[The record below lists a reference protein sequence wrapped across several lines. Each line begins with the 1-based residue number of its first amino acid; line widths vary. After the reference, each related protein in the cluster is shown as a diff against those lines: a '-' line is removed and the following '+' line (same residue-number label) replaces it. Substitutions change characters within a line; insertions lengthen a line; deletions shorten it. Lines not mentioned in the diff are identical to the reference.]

1 MVQSRLTSAQQG
13 TMTIPSPTI
22 AVRSLRKL
30 RPVPWCHDGCSGL
43 AVRARGDVPS
53 FDESMIRSALLRG
66 AISCDRLTAL
76 DRAINREL
84 WPLGYVAHLGPGA
97 VDGGMVL
104 VEIAA
109 GR

>member
-1 MVQSRLTSAQQG
+1 MNSRPRK
-13 TMTIPSPTI
+13 TIGG
-22 AVRSLRKL
+22 AL
-30 RPVPWCHDGCSGL
+30 RPLSPVAWCHDGCSSL
-43 AVRARGDVPS
+43 AVQARGNVPS

-66 AISCDRLTAL
+66 ATACEELAAL

-84 WPLGYVAHLGPGA
+84 WSLGYVAHFER
-97 VDGGMVL
+97 GGSGKGIVL

>member
-1 MVQSRLTSAQQG
+1 
-13 TMTIPSPTI
+13 MTIPSPTI

-30 RPVPWCHDGCSGL
+30 RPVPWFHDGCSGL
-43 AVRARGDVPS
+43 ALRARADVPR
-53 FDESMIRSALLRG
+53 FDDTMIRSALLRG
-66 AISCDRLTAL
+66 VEACERLAAL

-84 WPLGYVAHLGPGA
+84 WPLGYVAFLERSVGDDA
-97 VDGGMVL
+97 VVL